1 MRLAACPP
9 NRSKGTVVV
18 ALSNPS
24 SGTSL
29 ASSNTTATITIK
41 DTDSLF
47 NFSLTT
53 NTVAENAGTVT
64 LTVVRTGGTAGPA
77 AVTYATADGTATN
90 ALDYTGASKAV
101 SFKAGE
107 TNKSFT
113 VKILNDTT
121 VETNE
126 TFTVTLSSPTG
137 EGLLG
142 TNTVSNVIITDNDG
156 GGDVPDQH
164 VLTIAYL
171 EDGSR
176 LLTVTGDIRGRVT
189 IEGSNDFV
197 QWSALTQ
204 VNMSTGSAEWIDTD
218 TSADA
223 STCYRI
229 WVMPND

>member
-1 MRLAACPP
+1 M
-9 NRSKGTVVV
+9 
-18 ALSNPS
+18 
-24 SGTSL
+24 
-29 ASSNTTATITIK
+29 
-41 DTDSLF
+41 
-47 NFSLTT
+47 
-53 NTVAENAGTVT
+53 
-64 LTVVRTGGTAGPA
+64 
-77 AVTYATADGTATN
+77 
-90 ALDYTGASKAV
+90 
-101 SFKAGE
+101 
-107 TNKSFT
+107 
-113 VKILNDTT
+113 
-121 VETNE
+121 
-126 TFTVTLSSPTG
+126 TLSSPTG
-137 EGLLG
+137 EGQLG